1 MLNGHTLEE
10 VQSFTYLANI
20 IDQQGRTDEDIKA
33 RVTLRTSLTTKISLF
48 ITNVKSVLF
57 YGVETWRMT
66 KILGL

>member
-20 IDQQGRTDEDIKA
+20 IDQQGRTDEDVKA